1 MSDKSSPLLDHA
13 AGLPEMIRAETMRLE
28 GRLRRSIPTPDI
40 YRLRQIILTGCGDSL
55 IAGHSV
61 ATALRAWTGLA
72 VQAMPAM
79 EVSRYL
85 DTPPVQADARGI
97 LVVCISN
104 SGEAARV
111 IEAARRLRA
120 IGALTLA
127 VTNSP
132 SSRLAQAAELV
143 IDLGVPQSATG
154 ANARG
159 HAAALMALWLVGVRI
174 AEVRMRIT
182 MEEADARRGLIARQ
196 ADPVEHSL
204 AACAAICAQ
213 AADRWSGHRNADLLG
228 SGPCLGSAQFA
239 AAKLVEATGIHAS
252 PQDIE
257 EFHHLNYFV
266 DRPEETPTIVF
277 TAADA
282 AAASRTRELT
292 GTLQDLGRPTLL
304 ITDAAADTSS
314 RQNQHLHLQLPT
326 AEEWMLPLLH
336 IAPAVMLA
344 AAWAEQAGC
353 TAFRGHAGPWA
364 GAQQGRLV
372 RDSFIQSKPQDR
384 DERAT

>member
-1 MSDKSSPLLDHA
+1 LLDHTT
-13 AGLPEMIRAETMRLE
+13 GLPDMIRAETMRLE

-79 EVSRYL
+79 EASRYL
-85 DTPPVQADARGI
+85 DTPPVHADARGI
-97 LVVCISN
+97 LILCISN

-120 IGALTLA
+120 IGTLTLA

-143 IDLGVPQSATG
+143 IDLGVPQGSTG
-154 ANARG
+154 ANARA
-159 HAAALMALWLVGVRI
+159 HAAALMALWLVGIRI

-182 MEEADARRGLIARQ
+182 MEEADARRALIARQ
-196 ADPVEHSL
+196 ADPVECSL
-204 AACAAICAQ
+204 AACAAVCAQ

-239 AAKLVEATGIHAS
+239 AAKLVEAAGIHAS
-252 PQDIE
+252 AQDIE

-266 DRPEETPTIVF
+266 DQPAEIPTIVF

-282 AAASRTRELT
+282 AAASRTQELT
-292 GTLQDLGRPTLL
+292 GTLEDLGRPTLL
-304 ITDAAADTSS
+304 IKDAATETLS
-314 RQNQHLHLQLPT
+314 RDHQHLYLPIPT
-326 AEEWMLPLLH
+326 AEEWVLPLLH

-344 AAWAEQAGC
+344 GAWAEKAVC
-353 TAFRGHAGPWA
+353 TPFRGHAGPWA

-372 RDSFIQSKPQDR
+372 RDSFIQSRPQER
-384 DERAT
+384 DERAN